1 MNEIDRRKHYTPE
14 QHRRANRKYE
24 IANVQQMNFKFNK
37 KTDADILEHLRK
49 VPNMLG
55 YIKELIRADIKEN
68 PL

>member
-1 MNEIDRRKHYTPE
+1 MEEKKRKHYTPE
-14 QHRRANRKYE
+14 QHRIHNRRYE
-24 IANVQQMNFKFNK
+24 IAHVQQMNFKFNK
-37 KTDADILEHLRK
+37 KTDADILERLGK